1 MQRVR
6 IVRTKRYSRDLRAMG
21 ASAKDID
28 ELERQIA
35 SHPQAGDVIPGLD
48 GIRKLRFRLGHR
60 GKRGGGRAVYF
71 LMLDD
76 DTAIML
82 FAYAKNEREDLT
94 QQQKEAALRLIKEMR
109 DG

>member
-1 MQRVR
+1 
-6 IVRTKRYSRDLRAMG
+6 
-21 ASAKDID
+21 
-28 ELERQIA
+28 
-35 SHPQAGDVIPGLD
+35 
-48 GIRKLRFRLGHR
+48 
-60 GKRGGGRAVYF
+60 
-71 LMLDD
+71 MLDD